1 MAGIHLL
8 KIYLVS
14 SFIGASSFVHSLP
27 MLLEA
32 PQNTTVSEG
41 ESAEFTCGV
50 RHIVE
55 ETKQDEIFW
64 FIHHKKT
71 DKFKNIVGPKPP
83 GYETIADGS
92 LLLSVIS
99 YINNTDDYFYKLII
113 SNTTVETGELR
124 VSCISYD
131 GLSRTQ
137 LSVWAYLTVLP
148 VTKASLVVVTTPLIS
163 TVHTNITANG
173 TVSVAAL
180 GSGIGVVVLLIFIF
194 LITIIMCCRK
204 RRLRS
209 EKQAPK
215 FSSYTNHTGTRPT
228 ITIISNMELNDRF
241 SNEPIENDVLGLDVV
256 PSKEPSVISTSEV
269 ETKSVKSQINSPEH
283 AAETHA
289 EEVYYAAPAIEITL
303 RETNAFDNDV
313 TLEDNSD
320 HNNSVKLTQDSKS
333 ENKDPLTQNQ
343 KSDNKDPTLDR
354 EKPVYAAPLQ
364 HGQTAKARTS
374 VASMYA
380 NMNEVPVQVA
390 KVIIGH
396 GNGQFEDDKIVY
408 YSQVPI

>member
-1 MAGIHLL
+1 MARLQLL
-8 KIYLVS
+8 EIYLVATL
-14 SFIGASSFVHSLP
+14 FGASIFVNSLP

-55 ETKQDEIFW
+55 ETKKDEIFW
-64 FIHHKKT
+64 FIHHKRT
-71 DKFKNIVGPKPP
+71 DNFNNIVASKPP

-92 LLLSVIS
+92 LLLSVAS
-99 YINNTDDYFYKLII
+99 YINNTDDYFYKLTI

-148 VTKASLVVVTTPLIS
+148 FTKAPLVTTPLIS

-173 TVSVAAL
+173 TVNVIAL
-180 GSGIGVVVLLIFIF
+180 GSGIAVVFLLILIF
-194 LITIIMCCRK
+194 LFTLIMCCRK
-204 RRLRS
+204 RRRRS
-209 EKQAPK
+209 EKQVPK
-215 FSSYTNHTGTRPT
+215 FSSHTTHTGTRPT
-228 ITIISNMELNDRF
+228 ITIISNMELNNRF
-241 SNEPIENDVLGLDVV
+241 SNEPIENDILGLDVV
-256 PSKEPSVISTSEV
+256 PSNEPSVISTSEV
-269 ETKSVKSQINSPEH
+269 ETKSMKSQTNSEP
-283 AAETHA
+283 A
-289 EEVYYAAPAIEITL
+289 EEVHYATTPAVEITL
-303 RETNAFDNDV
+303 RETHAFDNDV
-313 TLEDNSD
+313 TLEDNSA
-320 HNNSVKLTQDSKS
+320 HKNSEKLTQNS
-333 ENKDPLTQNQ
+333 

-354 EKPVYAAPLQ
+354 EKPVYAAPQ
-364 HGQTAKARTS
+364 QQGQPAKSRTS
-374 VASMYA
+374 EVSMYA
-380 NMNEVPVQVA
+380 NTNEVPVQVA

-396 GNGQFEDDKIVY
+396 GDGQFEDDKIIY